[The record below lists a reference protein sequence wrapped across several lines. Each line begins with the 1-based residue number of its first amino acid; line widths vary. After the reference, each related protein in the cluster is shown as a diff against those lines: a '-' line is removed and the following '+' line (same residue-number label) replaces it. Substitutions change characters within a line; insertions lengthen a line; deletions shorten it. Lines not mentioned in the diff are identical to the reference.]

1 MAKQTTRKLKSV
13 NGKIDGKLPPQAIE
27 LEEAV
32 LGALMLDNEALS
44 DTIDILKPEYF
55 YRMEHQKIFDAIIV
69 LFNESKPVDIL
80 TVIEQL
86 KKMGALENIGGA
98 FYITELTNSVSS
110 SANTEYHARIIV
122 EKFIQRS
129 LIQISSNIIK
139 DSFDE
144 TIDVFDLLSKAE
156 QNLFSVTEGSL
167 RKSYDKM
174 SVLITNAIQSIEEL
188 KNKKDGLSGVPSGF
202 SKLDRVTSG
211 WQKSDLIIIAGRP
224 GMGKTALALTMAR
237 NIAINHKSPI
247 GIFSLEM
254 SSDQLV
260 NRLISSE
267 SEIPSGKLRKGNLE
281 EYEFVQLHEK
291 IRDLAEAPIYID
303 DTPGLS
309 VFELRAKARRLV
321 KNHGVHIII
330 VDYLQLMTA
339 GGNKSGNREQEIST
353 ISRSLKGIAKE
364 LKIPV
369 IALSQVNRGVESRTS
384 TSKRPILADLR
395 ESGAIEQD
403 ADIVTF
409 IYRPEYYKIY
419 EWENSDDSRGQ
430 AEIIIAK
437 HRNGSLENIRLKF
450 ISNLAKFSD
459 LDYFDGVNV
468 DGSLGDEPS
477 FISHSS
483 SMNDEKKKKFLT
495 NNSPFLLLKIV
506 GIIHPYPNG

>member
-1 MAKQTTRKLKSV
+1 MTKNQYKTTRKLKSV

-483 SMNDEKKKKFLT
+483 SMNDDK
-495 NNSPFLLLKIV
+495 
-506 GIIHPYPNG
+506 

>member
-55 YRMEHQKIFDAIIV
+55 YKMEHQKIFDAIIV

-98 FYITELTNSVSS
+98 FYITGLTNSVAS

-156 QNLFSVTEGSL
+156 QDLFSVTEGSL

-237 NIAINHKSPI
+237 NIAINHKTPI

-291 IRDLAEAPIYID
+291 IKDLAEAPIYID

-321 KNHGVHIII
+321 KNHGVQIII

-403 ADIVTF
+403 ADIVNF

-459 LDYFDGVNV
+459 LDYFDGVNE

-483 SMNDEKKKKFLT
+483 SMNDDE
-495 NNSPFLLLKIV
+495 
-506 GIIHPYPNG
+506 